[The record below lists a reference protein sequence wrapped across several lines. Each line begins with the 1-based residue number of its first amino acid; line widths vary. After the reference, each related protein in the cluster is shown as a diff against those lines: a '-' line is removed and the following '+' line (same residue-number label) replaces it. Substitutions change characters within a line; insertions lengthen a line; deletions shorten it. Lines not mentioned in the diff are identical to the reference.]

1 MAKYTIE
8 DTTLSNLFENARK
21 YFKDATINTLE
32 KLINKLIL
40 KFTNQ
45 VPISIDTDGSIYKTL
60 GYFEGYRL
68 SSSGNISQQSGCVV
82 TGFMP
87 IQVGQSIKMAGVEWV
102 PNGNSYS
109 YIQFYDGQFKLL
121 ASINNYGSG
130 ADNGVSNMTAGN
142 VLHSDKTEH
151 NIYTDSKGI
160 TAFALQYQ
168 ATADFSYIRI
178 SVRGSGKDMIVAI
191 GEDIVE

>member
-21 YFKDATINTLE
+21 YFKDNAINTLE
-32 KLINKLIL
+32 KLINKLII

-60 GYFEGYRL
+60 GYFTGYRL
-68 SSSGNISQQSGCVV
+68 SSSGNVSRQSGSVV

-87 IQVGQSIKMAGVEWV
+87 IQVGQSIKMKGVNWV
-102 PNGNSYS
+102 PNGDYYS
-109 YIQFYDGQFKLL
+109 YIQFYGSSFNLL
-121 ASINNYGSG
+121 ASINNYGGG
-130 ADNGVSNMTAGN
+130 AENGVANMTAGN
-142 VLHSDKTEH
+142 VLDSDKTKH
-151 NIYTDSKGI
+151 NIYIDSTGTI
-160 TAFALQYQ
+160 VFALQYKS
-168 ATADFSYIRI
+168 TAAFSYIRI
-178 SVRGSGKDMIVAI
+178 SAYGRGEDMIVAI